1 MGGDFSLMAVI
12 KLVEDYSVR
21 QLRADVRDS
30 LMMAGEQA
38 ILLQTFHAGDKDA
51 ERCPECGDD
60 IYDSPESTC
69 TSCLGTMF
77 VGGVRYAMKV
87 WALFTDHQVSEQL
100 GQRGTYEPDHRSVQF
115 EAFPLVTEHDVLVRI
130 RTWDDDG
137 KPAAVDGYW
146 LLDKVDRRSLR
157 TGNRFG
163 QYSWD
168 VVAQKAQISE
178 LPQRTHG
185 ITSYPIV
192 GQSFSE
198 SVDLSP
204 ATAVTPAQAVIEPDV
219 KVIYFP
225 FTEGPGGPVAEEPAT
240 SSVGMTYNQAIPAA
254 TWTIQH
260 TLGYEPNVS
269 IIVGDEEVEAEIE
282 YPNNSVVVINFGI
295 PVSGTA
301 RLT

>member
-1 MGGDFSLMAVI
+1 MGAVLMAVI

-38 ILLQTFHAGDKDA
+38 ILLQTYHAGDPDVVK
-51 ERCPECGDD
+51 CPECGDD
-60 IYDSPESTC
+60 IYESPEASC
-69 TSCLGTMF
+69 TSCYGTMF
-77 VGGVRYAMKV
+77 QGGVRNAMKV
-87 WALFTDHQVSEQL
+87 WALFGDHQVSEQL
-100 GQRGTYEPDHRSVQF
+100 SQRGIYEPDHRSIQF
-115 EAFPLVTEHDVLVRI
+115 EAFPLVTEHDVVVRV
-130 RTWDDDG
+130 RNWDDEG
-137 KPAAVDGYW
+137 NPAVVEGYYI
-146 LLDKVDRRSLR
+146 LDKVDRRSLR

-168 VVAQKAQISE
+168 VVGQKAQVAE
-178 LPQRTHG
+178 LPEKLHG

-192 GQSFSE
+192 GQSFFE

-204 ATAVTPAQAVIEPDV
+204 ATAITPASALVEPDV

-225 FTEGPGGPVAEEPAT
+225 FNPDPGGPVAEEPITAIT
-240 SSVGMTYNQAIPAA
+240 GLTFTQSIPAA
-254 TWTIQH
+254 IWTIHH

-269 IIVGDEEVEAEIE
+269 IIVGDEEVEAEVE

-295 PVSGTA
+295 PVAGSA